1 MNKRQFSAIMLI
13 VQKLRWNDMPAS
25 VIIPT
30 IQRMINNEIAVTL
43 NCCGTHESEEEALLT
58 VASWNT
64 EQIWV
69 SLFINDYQ
77 SMHDESLHHWAST
90 YRPQIEAWMR
100 LGHSFED
107 ACQAWDIPSK
117 EWEWEHYQDYLAE
130 MQEAY
135 DETLWS
141 LRFSF

>member
-25 VIIPT
+25 VILPT
-30 IQRMINNEIAVTL
+30 IQKMINNEIAVTL
-43 NCCGTHESEEEALLT
+43 DCCGTHESEEEALLT

-90 YRPQIEAWMR
+90 YRHQIEAWMR
-100 LGHSFED
+100 LGHSFEE
-107 ACQAWDIPSK
+107 ACQEWDISSK